1 MMDGLVK
8 DLEAESAELLRL
20 VEALPPLHE
29 SRVHLSALSQEDA
42 LSTGT
47 V

>member
-20 VEALPPLHE
+20 VEALPPSTNRECIYL
-29 SRVHLSALSQEDA
+29 ALSQEDA
-42 LSTGT
+42 LSTGG